1 MRVISGELRGR
12 RFRAPDGIGT
22 RPMLDRVR
30 EAIFSRLS
38 PWLPGARVL
47 DLFAGSGAMSI
58 EALSRGAVRAR
69 LVESDRG
76 VRALELANLVDLG
89 LADRAD
95 VVAADALAVG
105 AAEGDPYDIVFCDP
119 PFPLIEARESRRGV
133 LDAVARIARANLA
146 PEGVIVLHVPARAL
160 LEHEFAADLS
170 THERVYGAQSIW
182 FVQPTP
188 QEPPPDGR

>member
-1 MRVISGELRGR
+1 
-12 RFRAPDGIGT
+12 
-22 RPMLDRVR
+22 
-30 EAIFSRLS
+30 
-38 PWLPGARVL
+38 
-47 DLFAGSGAMSI
+47 MSNTDS
-58 EALSRGAVRAR
+58 ALSEWLATHLGLQGVVPGPRLGGGNSNVTQLLDYRDGR
-69 LVESDRG
+69 LVLRRPPDA
-76 VRALELANLVDLG
+76 ALSAS
-89 LADRAD
+89 
-95 VVAADALAVG
+95 AAD
-105 AAEGDPYDIVFCDP
+105 GDPFDIVFCDP